1 MVDDLD
7 VHDALDDKQQHD
19 EHELLVLD
27 DDEHEPVLNDIFE
40 LIDAQHLHIF
50 DEIDE
55 HDIVE
60 YVM

>member
-7 VHDALDDKQQHD
+7 VRDVLDDKQQHD
-19 EHELLVLD
+19 EHELFVLD
-27 DDEHEPVLNDIFE
+27 DDEHELVSNDIFE
-40 LIDAQHLHIF
+40 LIDVPHLHVF